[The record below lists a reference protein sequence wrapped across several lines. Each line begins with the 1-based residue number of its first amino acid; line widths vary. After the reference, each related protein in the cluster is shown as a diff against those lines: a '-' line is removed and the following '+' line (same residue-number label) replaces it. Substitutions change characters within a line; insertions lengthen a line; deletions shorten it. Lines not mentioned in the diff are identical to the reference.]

1 MQVNKDIVKQYT
13 VKIFFSGSYPGYGA
27 ASNRVK
33 NYVIGLK
40 AASCNV
46 SVVSFSVKGRRI
58 NPINN
63 LIHLYSLLINTI
75 LARQTTDVIV
85 GYGLSWMPLLFIRM
99 GLCFSGVKLVLEL
112 NEKPGTCYTN
122 WLFDLYVLRKINYIM
137 TVYVAFP
144 LSDGF
149 IVISRALEK
158 YIQKFK
164 SKNAKVVRIPVL
176 VNVEDNVFVRV
187 ANIEP
192 QKPFMLHAGALS
204 DRKDGIINVF
214 KAFARVCKERNYS
227 FHFYLTSKIAP
238 RNVLSEINNII
249 ELDSLENNV
258 HFLGDIPAEDLFEF
272 QKECSLI
279 VINKPV
285 NEQNIYNFP
294 TKVAESLFLGIP
306 IIASQVGELPFYL
319 TDNVNSLLLK
329 DDTSDSIVNKI
340 NLVLDSPQLI
350 EKIVKAGRK
359 TAVEHFDAVRHALE
373 LRFFFDKLL
382 R

>member
-1 MQVNKDIVKQYT
+1 M
-13 VKIFFSGSYPGYGA
+13 
-27 ASNRVK
+27 
-33 NYVIGLK
+33 
-40 AASCNV
+40 
-46 SVVSFSVKGRRI
+46 
-58 NPINN
+58 
-63 LIHLYSLLINTI
+63 
-75 LARQTTDVIV
+75 
-85 GYGLSWMPLLFIRM
+85 
-99 GLCFSGVKLVLEL
+99 
-112 NEKPGTCYTN
+112 
-122 WLFDLYVLRKINYIM
+122 
-137 TVYVAFP
+137 
-144 LSDGF
+144 
-149 IVISRALEK
+149 
-158 YIQKFK
+158 
-164 SKNAKVVRIPVL
+164 
-176 VNVEDNVFVRV
+176 
-187 ANIEP
+187 
-192 QKPFMLHAGALS
+192 
-204 DRKDGIINVF
+204 
-214 KAFARVCKERNYS
+214 
-227 FHFYLTSKIAP
+227 
-238 RNVLSEINNII
+238 
-249 ELDSLENNV
+249 ENNV